1 MKTIVQIANLLFTS
15 AMLFWLHSCEKPK
28 SEPSPIS
35 CTNNTMPLPQMAKDY
50 FLFKD
55 GSYWVYKNTI
65 TQQQDS
71 FYVTDF
77 KNLTGDNTQYKYG
90 NTLKRCYEMYEYKM
104 KGNLIGGM
112 KCVSYPNFPNNDL
125 QFATQ
130 TFFIDEY
137 NNKITGQQYSKFTF
151 IGDSLL
157 RSDFVLGS
165 TINLLDSLGVSG
177 KFYYNI
183 ISQRNA
189 NLGIDYA
196 KVSYYA
202 KNIGLIKFTTNDNQ
216 TYELIKYH
224 INQ

>member
-1 MKTIVQIANLLFTS
+1 MKTLIQLILFTS
-15 AMLFWLHSCEKPK
+15 LLLLLQAVSCKRPDDK
-28 SEPSPIS
+28 KLD
-35 CTNNTMPLPQMAKDY
+35 CNNNTMQLPQMAKDY

-55 GSYWVYKNTI
+55 GSYWLYKNTI
-65 TQQQDS
+65 TQEKDS
-71 FYVTDF
+71 FYVIDF
-77 KNLTGDNTQYKYG
+77 RDFTGNNNIFKYG
-90 NTLKRCYEMYEYKM
+90 NNLNKCYEGYDYKLFSI
-104 KGNLIGGM
+104 KFKRLDIGIG
-112 KCVSYPNFPNNDL
+112 PLEPDNNTP
-125 QFATQ
+125 FKNQ
-130 TFFIDEY
+130 TFFLTQTSFQ
-137 NNKITGQQYSKFTF
+137 KITF

-183 ISQRNA
+183 ISQTNT

>member
-1 MKTIVQIANLLFTS
+1 MKTLIQLILFTS
-15 AMLFWLHSCEKPK
+15 LLLLLQAVSCKRPDDK
-28 SEPSPIS
+28 KLD
-35 CTNNTMPLPQMAKDY
+35 CNNNTMQLPQMAKDY

>member
-1 MKTIVQIANLLFTS
+1 
-15 AMLFWLHSCEKPK
+15 
-28 SEPSPIS
+28 
-35 CTNNTMPLPQMAKDY
+35 
-50 FLFKD
+50 
-55 GSYWVYKNTI
+55 VYKNTI

-77 KNLTGDNTQYKYG
+77 KNLIGDNTQYKYG